1 MKLVLIILI
10 IISSHERAV
19 TMSLSLALGKPALAL
34 SFLAI
39 VQSVQGIY
47 TKGVKATTRHVLPPL
62 NPSTTPTPAQ
72 LSLEAYA
79 HCLHWGCHC
88 QRCLSPSALQLPC
101 GMDLCPQ
108 VLKLVSASLLFK
120 FCARLAGNLLIG
132 AFQLLL

>member
-1 MKLVLIILI
+1 
-10 IISSHERAV
+10 
-19 TMSLSLALGKPALAL
+19 MSLSLALGKPALAL

-88 QRCLSPSALQLPC
+88 QRCQRCLPFSSSAPMWHGSLPTSFKTC
-101 GMDLCPQ
+101 
-108 VLKLVSASLLFK
+108 VSF
-120 FCARLAGNLLIG
+120 
-132 AFQLLL
+132 AFV